1 MSISG
6 EKAEVDASAHIPAG
20 SEPRAAT
27 ASPTATPSA
36 TDLNAMHG
44 IPLFDVKKQLS
55 LLRPEID
62 RRIAE
67 VIGSGVFINGP
78 QVREFEAKLTEF
90 AGCAH
95 AVGVSSG
102 THALQIAL
110 MAEAIGPGDAVFLPA
125 FTYTATA
132 EVPLLL
138 GATPVF
144 ADVDTDTFNLSVA
157 DLERRIALVKQD
169 GRLRPRAV
177 IGADLFGL
185 PADWPAIEAICAR
198 EGMLALDDAAQSFG
212 AELDGRRIGR
222 HGHATTLSFFPTKTL
237 GAFGDAGALLT
248 DDGARAETYRKIR
261 SHGERARYEV
271 ERIGVNGR
279 IDTIQATILSAKMAL
294 LEAELAERRRIAAVY
309 DAILEGRVGLQ
320 RAQPGAVNAYGLYTI
335 RLPDI
340 AVRATVQAALSAQG
354 IGFGVYYP
362 KPMHHQL
369 AYARIHQ
376 DAISG
381 GPPALPNSEALCSQ
395 VLSLPMNP
403 YMSEGDAE
411 RVAAIVGAAA

>member
-1 MSISG
+1 
-6 EKAEVDASAHIPAG
+6 
-20 SEPRAAT
+20 
-27 ASPTATPSA
+27 
-36 TDLNAMHG
+36 MHG

-248 DDGARAETYRKIR
+248 DDGA
-261 SHGERARYEV
+261 
-271 ERIGVNGR
+271 
-279 IDTIQATILSAKMAL
+279 
-294 LEAELAERRRIAAVY
+294 
-309 DAILEGRVGLQ
+309 
-320 RAQPGAVNAYGLYTI
+320 
-335 RLPDI
+335 
-340 AVRATVQAALSAQG
+340 
-354 IGFGVYYP
+354 
-362 KPMHHQL
+362 
-369 AYARIHQ
+369 
-376 DAISG
+376 
-381 GPPALPNSEALCSQ
+381 
-395 VLSLPMNP
+395 
-403 YMSEGDAE
+403 
-411 RVAAIVGAAA
+411 